1 MNAIYVRAD
10 GSIAKKVTNA
20 KSIEQID
27 GLTAVIITE
36 PCRISSSY
44 YMDGA
49 ILPKSNMVLVCS
61 DGLVGQSISI
71 SGIPDNSD
79 VTWPDGVVTKE
90 SGSLSFDTNVQG
102 AFTFK
107 VYHPAYY
114 LERITINVA

>member
-1 MNAIYVRAD
+1 MNVIYVRAD
-10 GSIAKKVTNA
+10 GSIARKVTNA
-20 KSIEQID
+20 NSIEQID

-49 ILPKSNMVLVCS
+49 ILPKSNMALVYS

-90 SGSLSFDTNVQG
+90 SGSMSFDANVQG
-102 AFTFK
+102 AYTFK